1 MRSSNFWDDR
11 ENAQKISEELAHLK
25 EDVQSSG
32 KISKEILELI
42 EFTSYAESDKEIAKE
57 IEERMGALKRA
68 ISKEETATFLSRP
81 YDKNNAIVTI
91 YSGAGGVDAQD
102 WAGMLLRMYERYAT
116 IKEYGAKILTQSFG
130 EEKGIKEATLE
141 IRGKYAYGYLKKE
154 NGVHRLVR
162 ISPYSAQKLRHTSFA
177 LVEVLPQLPKASERE
192 LDIRPEDIEVQ
203 TFRSSGPGGQYVN
216 KTESAVRV
224 KHLPTGIVVECQ
236 TERLQGTNKEKAMEI
251 LRSKIF
257 AKKMS
262 QEREKIEELR
272 GGFISAEWGNQIRS
286 YVLHPYKMVK
296 DHRTGVE
303 TSDVDGVLDGELEE
317 FIEAEVKM

>member
-11 ENAQKISEELAHLK
+11 EAAQKISEEVAHLK
-25 EDVQSSG
+25 EDIQSVE
-32 KISKEILELI
+32 KILKEISDLT
-42 EFTSYAESDKEIAKE
+42 EFASYTESDKEIAKE
-57 IEERMGALKRA
+57 FQGRVGALEHA
-68 ISKEETATFLSRP
+68 ISKEETAAFFSGP

-116 IKEYGAKILTQSFG
+116 IKEYGVKILAQSFG
-130 EEKGIKEATLE
+130 EERGIKEATLE
-141 IRGKYAYGYLKKE
+141 IRGRNAYGYLKNE

-177 LVEVLPQLPKASERE
+177 LVEVFPQLPKESERE

-251 LRSKIF
+251 LRSRIF
-257 AKKMS
+257 AKKMK
-262 QEREKIEELR
+262 EEKEKIEELR

-296 DHRTGVE
+296 DHRTKV
-303 TSDVDGVLDGELEE
+303 
-317 FIEAEVKM
+317 